1 MISKKKTLT
10 LMVGSLISSGVFAN
24 TTTPTLLDVDKV
36 STPSTAQTVKEEDPI
51 VNFKA
56 STGDELSYALT
67 DYERQTIDA
76 KKDAIIG
83 YLYEES
89 ELQGLRDIL
98 DRGSKEEAWKSEK
111 EKVAPLT
118 PEQITEIRKLLD
130 QIEQSKNQPLK
141 DVEFDI
147 RTEYIDL
154 DASKP
159 VEINVAKGYVSSIQ
173 FYDETGAPWPIEG
186 ELIGNQNAFSKHTM
200 GERNHVASFQVKQ
213 EFSESNALVNLKGFD
228 STIVIKL
235 VGGNDKF
242 DSRLTVKIPKL
253 GPNAEV
259 MTSHSTTRYQKLD
272 KQLTSVLNGD
282 ILKSS
287 KKFTFDNVEGT
298 AYYKDGFLYIRT
310 PHKLV
315 IPPPIDAQRSSGIN
329 AYKTSASEDFQ
340 FLVDGEMIVTSISE
354 IFEVEIKHKSSIF
367 K

>member
-10 LMVGSLISSGVFAN
+10 LMVGAIMSSGVFAN
-24 TTTPTLLDVDKV
+24 SAILDVDQV
-36 STPSTAQTVKEEDPI
+36 ATSAAQGSVQKEDPVVDFI
-51 VNFKA
+51 T
-56 STGDELSYALT
+56 STGDEISYTLT
-67 DYERQTIDA
+67 DYEKQTIEA
-76 KKDAIIG
+76 KKEAIIG

-89 ELQGLRDIL
+89 ELQGLRGIL
-98 DRGSKEEAWKSEK
+98 EKSSKQQLWESEK
-111 EKVAPLT
+111 DKVAPLT
-118 PEQITEIRKLLD
+118 PQQITEIRKLLD
-130 QIEQSKNQPLK
+130 QIEKSKNKPLK

-186 ELIGNQNAFSKHTM
+186 ELIGNKEAFEKHTL

-242 DSRLTVKIPKL
+242 DSRLTVRIPKL

-259 MTSHSTTRYQKLD
+259 ISMQPATKYQKLD
-272 KQLTSVLNGD
+272 KQLTDVLNGD
-282 ILKSS
+282 ILKNS
-287 KKFTFDNVEGT
+287 KKFTFNDVEGT

-315 IPPPIDAQRSSGIN
+315 IPPPIDAQHSSGVN